1 MARENSDENVIQEN
15 DSRII
20 LREEF
25 IFSDE
30 IFRMFEEERNKCL
43 RSILWTAEVIIPD
56 KNSTNFLK
64 LRKSVLDSV
73 NDLYRKIYAI
83 SKKVI

>member
-1 MARENSDENVIQEN
+1 MDNENLEETKDRN
-15 DSRII
+15 I
-20 LREEF
+20 LHEDF

-30 IFRMFEEERNKCL
+30 IFRLFEEERNKCL

-56 KNSTNFLK
+56 KKSDNFMK

-73 NDLYRKIYAI
+73 NDFYRKVFAL